1 VAIQLSPE
9 QERVVDQA
17 IHAGLIR
24 IPEDVVGVGIE
35 AIRRRLEERESSI
48 SLRNNGESIA
58 DWGRHLHAW
67 IHSHSTDAAPL
78 PDEALGRESIYQD
91 RGL

>member
-1 VAIQLSPE
+1 MAIELSPE
-9 QERVVDQA
+9 QERLVGQA

-35 AIRRRLEERESSI
+35 VIRQRLEARESSV
-48 SLRNNGESIA
+48 SLSNKRASLDDWSRQLHESIYS
-58 DWGRHLHAW
+58 HA
-67 IHSHSTDAAPL
+67 SAAPPL
-78 PDEALGRESIYQD
+78 PDEALDRESIYED

>member
-1 VAIQLSPE
+1 MPIQLSPE
-9 QERVVDQA
+9 QEHVVDPA
-17 IHAGLIR
+17 IHAGLISA
-24 IPEDVVGVGIE
+24 PEDVVEVGVE
-35 AIRRRLEERESSI
+35 TIRQRLEERKSSI

-58 DWGRHLHAW
+58 DWGRQLHAW
-67 IHSHSTDAAPL
+67 IHSHSTDASPL

>member
-1 VAIQLSPE
+1 MAIQLSPE

-24 IPEDVVGVGIE
+24 IPEDVVGVGVE
-35 AIRRRLEERESSI
+35 TIRQRLESKKLFFSPK
-48 SLRNNGESIA
+48 NNDLGPA
-58 DWGRHLHAW
+58 DWSHELHVW
-67 IHSHSTDAAPL
+67 IHSHSGNASPL
-78 PDEALGRESIYQD
+78 PDEALSRESIYQD